1 MFESKYGKVL
11 TVILVIVIIAIIGLL
26 AFLGYDYYQKYIIT
40 QDTSDF
46 VDNFQGE
53 VANNE
58 DNKDNQNNGNENI
71 FGNVQDT
78 EGGSNSSSGVKTY
91 KGFVVMGTIEIPA
104 ISLKY
109 PVLEKVTK
117 KSIETSVAIL
127 YGAGV
132 NQPGNTVIIG
142 HNYRNGLFFSNTK
155 KLKINDNIYMTDNA
169 GKKVTYK
176 IYEKFE
182 TTPEDTSFYQR
193 DTDGKAEVTLSTCTD
208 DSSARVIVEAKAE

>member
-127 YGAGV
+127 YGVGV